1 MSFFIFHKD
10 QCQFFV
16 IRDRAKWWEN
26 IFNFSLYFIYD
37 LLLRLGSSYI
47 SDTYLGGEYLW
58 GVATFTILLIK
69 PYFKLALV
77 ASVESCWLLLI
88 IIIKELF
95 FTICVSS
102 TTFNQAQ
109 KYALII

>member
-1 MSFFIFHKD
+1 MLLETEQNDEKIYSIFPYISFMTYY
-10 QCQFFV
+10 
-16 IRDRAKWWEN
+16 
-26 IFNFSLYFIYD
+26 SD
-37 LLLRLGSSYI
+37 LKFLL

-58 GVATFTILLIK
+58 GVATFTEYYWQNLT
-69 PYFKLALV
+69 FKLALV

>member
-1 MSFFIFHKD
+1 MLLETEQNDEKIYSIFPYISFMTYY
-10 QCQFFV
+10 
-16 IRDRAKWWEN
+16 
-26 IFNFSLYFIYD
+26 SD
-37 LLLRLGSSYI
+37 LKFLL